1 MKIKYKYKI
10 VLSFVVLLAAVTL
23 LYSLLL
29 FNKASR
35 LKIDRMI
42 VYLQPYADIIHHH
55 TSKTAN
61 YKQIKESLDSL
72 GNIFPQ
78 KMRITLLDTAG
89 WVIYDNFSHI
99 DSITDNHSGRP
110 EILESL
116 KNGTG
121 HSLRYSSTLDT
132 EYLYFSKKYQDGF
145 VRTALDYKQ
154 SVYPSLKG
162 NRNWQAYIAIVF
174 ALSIVILVYIT
185 RKLSQPY
192 YSLKQFV
199 ERVRHNEEHYD
210 DIRFP
215 KDELGEVGEQIMTA
229 FREMDNA
236 KKYKQQLT
244 HNIAHELKTPVTG
257 IRGYLETLLQE
268 DNIDKEQARFFLE
281 RAYSQSL
288 RLSAIV
294 NDISVL
300 NKIEEGPDQFEF
312 ETINISK
319 CLQEI
324 RNDLSFKLEEKNISF
339 FMQIDPNLAIQGN
352 YLLIYSLFKN
362 LIDNSI
368 DHAGE
373 NIEIHMEQSGVTG
386 HQVYLTYYDTG
397 KGVPDHHIHRI
408 FERFYRVEKGR
419 SRKSG
424 GSGLGLSIVRNAVI
438 LHKGK
443 ISVSNRSSGGL
454 QFDFTLSLSK

>member
-1 MKIKYKYKI
+1 
-10 VLSFVVLLAAVTL
+10 
-23 LYSLLL
+23 
-29 FNKASR
+29 
-35 LKIDRMI
+35 
-42 VYLQPYADIIHHH
+42 
-55 TSKTAN
+55 
-61 YKQIKESLDSL
+61 
-72 GNIFPQ
+72 
-78 KMRITLLDTAG
+78 MRITLLDTAG

-121 HSLRYSSTLDT
+121 HSLRYSSTLDA

-352 YLLIYSLFKN
+352 YLLIYSLFKYG
-362 LIDNSI
+362 
-368 DHAGE
+368 AKWGY
-373 NIEIHMEQSGVTG
+373 GT
-386 HQVYLTYYDTG
+386 
-397 KGVPDHHIHRI
+397 
-408 FERFYRVEKGR
+408 
-419 SRKSG
+419 
-424 GSGLGLSIVRNAVI
+424 SGLPHLLRHRQRCPRPSYPQDFRKVLQGRERTQQKERRQWAGFVNC
-438 LHKGK
+438 KEC
-443 ISVSNRSSGGL
+443 SNTSQREDIRIQPL
-454 QFDFTLSLSK
+454 IRWFTV